1 MVRGESIPS
10 LQPPAEHPSSR
21 EPTHRVDCRD
31 AAQGKRGAEPRG
43 VAHSEASTA
52 STAST
57 DLARSEH
64 GSSVRVLA
72 RRCAWP
78 RPGHCAEPRSVK
90 RARNRLERRRQQKS
104 DARAAVCSVGFRG
117 NAPALLDTCK
127 HLVSSRETCGGSD
140 AVTEGETVRRLA
152 LYPLRPW
159 SVWAWRRAVSVEL
172 SRLCE
177 ALPFGR
183 KRKGLSHRARKLRAC
198 GTVVKV
204 RECVCG
210 EARAGSGRYA
220 HPCDDES
227 KSQGLPHPCEARSC
241 WLCQR
246 RRARS
251 LREWLARQVK
261 TLELPS
267 GFAWSF
273 LTVSPRYDVD
283 DPSEL
288 DAAGLR
294 ARLDAAR
301 AAVRAIIRESN
312 GAVHAAFVSVELAGT
327 GHVHVHA
334 MLAARYLDHSWLDAT
349 AAAAGGR
356 DVHVWIERAKP
367 ETAAEV
373 AKYVAKLCSPLDE
386 AALSGREQRYLSD
399 PRLLAAW
406 EVATYGARVT
416 ERFGALRAIPY
427 DEGGEPPAP
436 QDGET
441 PCHCCGTIGAWKWG
455 FRALRSWL
463 NECARRGLP
472 ALDASM
478 QVAKRERANVSA
490 WDQCFTGARNA
501 IPSRGRVRRPRS

>member
-1 MVRGESIPS
+1 MTIPS
-10 LQPPAEHPSSR
+10 LQPPAAHPSSR
-21 EPTHRVDCRD
+21 EPTHRVDCRA
-31 AAQGKRGAEPRG
+31 AAQGKRGAESRG
-43 VAHSEASTA
+43 VAHSAASTA

-72 RRCAWP
+72 RRCAHALPGACAVP
-78 RPGHCAEPRSVK
+78 RK
-90 RARNRLERRRQQKS
+90 LQRARNRSERRRQEKTS
-104 DARAAVCSVGFRG
+104 VLAVVCSSGFRG
-117 NAPALLDTCK
+117 SAPALLDTCK
-127 HLVSSRETCGGSD
+127 HLVSSQETCGGCD
-140 AVTEGETVRRLA
+140 AVTDGETVRRLA

-172 SRLCE
+172 SKLCE

-210 EARAGSGRYA
+210 QARAGSGRYA

-246 RRARS
+246 RRARA
-251 LREWLARQVK
+251 LRDWLAKQVR
-261 TLELPS
+261 TLALPE
-267 GFAWSF
+267 GMQWSF
-273 LTVSPRYDVD
+273 LTVSPRYAVD

-288 DAAGLR
+288 DAEGLR

-334 MLAARYLDHSWLDAT
+334 MLAARYLPHAWLDAT
-349 AAAAGGR
+349 AATAGGR
-356 DVHVWIERAKP
+356 DVHVWIERAQP

-399 PRLLAAW
+399 PRLMAAW

-427 DEGGEPPAP
+427 DEGGEPPEP
-436 QDGET
+436 QDSET
-441 PCHCCGTIGAWKWG
+441 PCHCCGTIGAWSWR
-455 FRALRSWL
+455 FRALRTWL
-463 NECARRGLP
+463 NECARRGVA

-478 QVAKRERANVSA
+478 QVARRDREEQPAFE
-490 WDQCFTGARNA
+490 QCFNGGPGRNPV
-501 IPSRGRVRRPRS
+501 PSRGRVRRPRL